1 MIKFIIKNNL
11 LKILLKNKEIKNLVE
26 VKKVEVNEN
35 IARVDSAIVDK
46 SKVQ

>member
-11 LKILLKNKEIKNLVE
+11 LKILLKNKEIKKLV
-26 VKKVEVNEN
+26 KIKIEVNEN